1 MYELLASENP
11 VTVRQV
17 FYRLVSRGIV
27 ARTESEYRSTVA
39 RLLAAMRREGAI
51 PYRWIADN
59 TRWMRKSQS
68 YACLEDGAVP
78 AIPPDLLRA
87 LVTQAILRHVDD
99 DALDVLRAAETS
111 ERELLYAI
119 AASGG
124 SRRSA

>member
-68 YACLEDGAVP
+68 YACLEDALYRP
-78 AIPPDLLRA
+78 FLRTFCA
-87 LVTQAILRHVDD
+87 HLSRKPSCATLTMTRSTCCAPRKQ
-99 DALDVLRAAETS
+99 
-111 ERELLYAI
+111 
-119 AASGG
+119 ASG
-124 SRRSA
+124 SCCTR